1 LGKLARN
8 RIVAAESAAWVAK
21 VDLTSKSTVD
31 CKACVNCIG
40 DDRRRGINGLGGG
53 EGEAGH
59 VCGEGEVTRRERE
72 RGNARL
78 GF

>member
-1 LGKLARN
+1 M
-8 RIVAAESAAWVAK
+8 
-21 VDLTSKSTVD
+21 
-31 CKACVNCIG
+31 NCIG

-72 RGNARL
+72 REGQCAARVL
-78 GF
+78 GGS